1 MIAALL
7 LSVPL
12 LGAVVS
18 SVCAIKSERIRDCI
32 YTVELI
38 AVFALAACAFASNLR
53 GAAIALNVPGLCGMG
68 LTLKMD
74 GFRSLYALVASFMWL
89 MTGLM
94 SPEYF
99 AHYKNRTRYYLFNQ
113 ITLMATLGVFMSDD
127 LYTTFIFFEI
137 MSLASYPWV
146 AHDENA
152 GAMGAAG
159 TYLAIAV
166 FGGMVTLMG
175 LFLLYHITG
184 TLVIAELHEACAA
197 AEPGRL
203 WAAAVCILFGFAAKA
218 GLFSLHIWLP
228 KAHPVAPAPA
238 SALLSGVLTKD

>member
-18 SVCAIKSERIRDCI
+18 SVCAIKSERIRDRI

-38 AVFALAACAFASNLR
+38 AVFALAVCAFASNLR

-68 LTLKMD
+68 LTLKLD

-166 FGGMVTLMG
+166 FGGMVNDETLAPAAGSMNEKDG
-175 LFLLYHITG
+175 G
-184 TLVIAELHEACAA
+184 ELHESDEHQRGA
-197 AEPGRL
+197 
-203 WAAAVCILFGFAAKA
+203 
-218 GLFSLHIWLP
+218 
-228 KAHPVAPAPA
+228 
-238 SALLSGVLTKD
+238 